1 MGPPF
6 HFKTKGVNKEM
17 KNRDAKNI
25 ARAVIKAMAMTG
37 TGLYMRNLMPYTN
50 PVGTACCIT
59 TTAVVALAM
68 SDVIDKQITKAEMI
82 IEGLANGDQ
91 MVVF

>member
-1 MGPPF
+1 M
-6 HFKTKGVNKEM
+6 N
-17 KNRDAKNI
+17 NRDVKNI
-25 ARAVIKAMAMTG
+25 ARAVVKAMAMTG

-50 PVGTACCIT
+50 PVGTVCCVT
-59 TTAVVALAM
+59 TTIIVGLAM
-68 SDVIDKQITKAEMI
+68 GDVIDKQITKAEMI